1 MNKHSVTVSVVVP
14 VYNVERYIRDSLDSI
29 IGQTFEN
36 IEIILIDDCSTDNS
50 FAICNEYA
58 SKDARIVL
66 SQNSTNMGVGLTRN
80 KGIDLAKGEY
90 IGFVDPDDWIDR
102 DFFEKLYYATKKN
115 NAEIAKA
122 VRINVLP
129 CGKYKKQINT
139 NRFINNELKKG
150 HPLFLS
156 FRHEHTT
163 AIYKASIFR
172 MYNTYYSEIKN
183 AEDSI
188 FLLRY
193 TYHTKSI
200 ELIKNTHY
208 YYRQHESSVSYNK
221 GIQYFESVLEYFRSF
236 LLFINANEIDKEYYN
251 IIFSRV
257 LASVLKRF
265 PENQNSNLPEGFDKR
280 FLTEVFNIML
290 TYKYDPSYLV
300 SLIDPGVSRKLKLI
314 SKIDG
319 VINTIVK

>member
-1 MNKHSVTVSVVVP
+1 MNKHSITVSVVVP
-14 VYNVERYIRDSLDSI
+14 VYNVERYIRDCLDSLI
-29 IGQTFEN
+29 DQTLES

-50 FAICNEYA
+50 LSICKEYA
-58 SKDARIVL
+58 SHDARIVL
-66 SQNSTNMGVGLTRN
+66 ATNINNMGVGLTRN

-102 DFFEKLYYATKKN
+102 DFFEKLYYTAKKKN
-115 NAEIAKA
+115 ADIAKA
-122 VRINVLP
+122 IRINVLP
-129 CGKYKKQINT
+129 NGKHKKQIKT

-163 AIYKASIFR
+163 AIYRVSTFR

-200 ELIKNTHY
+200 QLIKNTHY
-208 YYRQHESSVSYNK
+208 YYRQHDSSVSYNK

-265 PENQNSNLPEGFDKR
+265 REIQNSNLPEGFDKR
-280 FLTEVFNIML
+280 FLTEVFSIML
-290 TYKYDPSYLV
+290 TYKYDLSHLV
-300 SLIDPGVSRKLKLI
+300 SLIDPGVSRKLRLI
-314 SKIDG
+314 SKLDRI
-319 VINTIVK
+319 INWFL